1 MKGKKKLI
9 AVIAAV
15 LALLMIT
22 GTVIGVVLMHHEDE
36 NNEGS
41 PNNVKDELF
50 VMELFHMNIE
60 DVLNDPEWE
69 EDLVST
75 TENYVMVY
83 SDKFDF
89 AQQIGMSDGYSYLYF
104 DEASRD
110 INMVV
115 HIFIAYTNDKD
126 SKAEIESVVSNIEGC
141 ITGLLGSASQ
151 PFMLMNTSGEFED
164 NSDLTL
170 DQMIEKVI
178 EGNTVMYTLF
188 EANGLDYEMNIM
200 FSDDTIYTMVWISEC
215 VEVGEDGL
223 NEKGL

>member
-15 LALLMIT
+15 LVLLLIAGTIT
-22 GTVIGVVLMHHEDE
+22 GVVLMHRGESNDGDSSD
-36 NNEGS
+36 NA
-41 PNNVKDELF
+41 KDELF
-50 VMELFHMNIE
+50 VMDLFHTKIE
-60 DVLNDPEWE
+60 DVIDDPEWA

-89 AQQIGMSDGYSYLYF
+89 TQQIGMSDGYSYLYF
-104 DEASRD
+104 DESTRE
-110 INMVV
+110 INMIV
-115 HIFIAYTNDKD
+115 HNFVAYTNDKD
-126 SKAEIESVVSNIEGC
+126 SKAEIESVVSNIEGG

-164 NSDLTL
+164 YGDLTL

-188 EANGLDYEMNIM
+188 EANGLNYEMNIM
-200 FSDDTIYTMVWISEC
+200 FSDDTIYMMVWISES
-215 VEVGEDGL
+215 VAVGEDGG
-223 NEKGL
+223 E

>member
-15 LALLMIT
+15 IVLLLIAGTIT
-22 GTVIGVVLMHHEDE
+22 GVVLMHRGESND
-36 NNEGS
+36 GDS
-41 PNNVKDELF
+41 SDNVKDELF
-50 VMELFHMNIE
+50 VMDLFHTNIE
-60 DVLNDPEWE
+60 DVIGDPEWE

-89 AQQIGMSDGYSYLYF
+89 AKQIGMSDGYSYLYF
-104 DEASRD
+104 DESTRE
-110 INMVV
+110 INMIV
-115 HIFIAYTNDKD
+115 HNFVAYTNDKD
-126 SKAEIESVVSNIEGC
+126 SKAEVESVVSNIEGG

-164 NSDLTL
+164 YGDLTL

-188 EANGLDYEMNIM
+188 EANGLNYEMNIM
-200 FSDDTIYTMVWISEC
+200 FSDDTIYTMVWISES
-215 VEVGEDGL
+215 VEVGEDGG
-223 NEKGL
+223 E